1 MNKNQSVGIWIVV
14 GLLAV
19 ALISM
24 LFVGP
29 VTTTENMTY
38 SDFLSKVRNSEI
50 KAVEIEKDSLTAIP
64 YNDEIKTNIKNK
76 KQKMNPRQ
84 MAVTKSGI

>member
-38 SDFLSKVRNSEI
+38 SDFLSKVRNGQFTILLKI
-50 KAVEIEKDSLTAIP
+50 KYTAKA
-64 YNDEIKTNIKNK
+64 D
-76 KQKMNPRQ
+76 
-84 MAVTKSGI
+84 